1 MVDNK
6 TSFVAGDLEMTPFQA
21 VIIPIPK
28 GGDTLLLFFFEGF
41 CCQGQ
46 LLLEFSDQIVAAGLA
61 VWIVARWRITTN
73 TGRCLL
79 LFLLCL

>member
-21 VIIPIPK
+21 VIIPILK

-41 CCQGQ
+41 CCQGRMAECQ
-46 LLLEFSDQIVAAGLA
+46 AVLAAGSELDHSSVRGA
-61 VWIVARWRITTN
+61 P
-73 TGRCLL
+73 
-79 LFLLCL
+79 